1 MRYDKEEIKLLLNNP
16 YFVQELQDLINT
28 IQNQQVN
35 IDLSKITIN
44 QCIEYVLDKCEED
57 YLLFCKIFFPY
68 VSVGNGNI
76 LLHDGVKSL
85 CKVMSLVAYHKI
97 ASNKIVL
104 INIMPR
110 SGKTLTCDVLFSA
123 WMFARGEQVI
133 IKSFT
138 SSSKTSEEKHALFN
152 KVISTSLFR
161 YFIDKCNQ
169 YDARKVK
176 ITSDKTTFNE
186 ISYKT
191 SSTVHTSAIGGDAS
205 IVIMDDPNNP
215 QIFAGKECEKVVN
228 IYSKTLS
235 TRNLGV
241 KDAYPN
247 VIIQQR
253 VSPNDLSGWLLE
265 YQKDN
270 LIHICL
276 REYEDHDVD
285 IEIPLKDGT
294 TEILHRKAGH
304 LRDDPEFLKH
314 VEQKKKE
321 PYTYQALYQQNPAM
335 AENELLFKPD
345 NFYFYDKNIEGKF
358 KACWITADMS
368 VDGKGDSDFTAIGY
382 WEVIDDK
389 IVLIDLF
396 YDRFDVSVD
405 RLELLRTM
413 YNKHNTHSP
422 YIILEDAQTNKWLQ
436 RDLAQ
441 VNIPCRI
448 VARSGNASPFAGS
461 KLQRFLT
468 ASFTINTHTVCIP
481 VEYKQ
486 KILNELNLITAKT
499 VNSVH
504 DDFADILSDSCIMCR
519 TMM

>member
-28 IQNQQVN
+28 IKDKQVN

-44 QCIEYVLDKCEED
+44 QCIEYVLERCEND
-57 YLLFCKIFFPY
+57 FLLFCKIFFPY
-68 VSVGNGNI
+68 VSVGGGNLMVHQGTEI
-76 LLHDGVKSL
+76 L
-85 CKVMSLVAYHKI
+85 CRVMTLIYEKKI
-97 ASNKIVL
+97 PSKKIVL

-110 SGKTLTCDVLFSA
+110 SGKTLTCDTLFSA
-123 WMFARGEQVI
+123 WLFAKGKNI
-133 IKSFT
+133 IEKTYT
-138 SSSKTSEEKHALFN
+138 SSQATATEKHKLFNYLVKTSLY
-152 KVISTSLFR
+152 R
-161 YFIDKCNQ
+161 YFIDKYWKNVSLQ
-169 YDARKVK
+169 
-176 ITSDKTTFNE
+176 TNSGTTTFNP
-186 ISYKT
+186 ISFKT
-191 SSTVHTSAIGGDAS
+191 TNTIGTSAIGGDAS
-205 IVIMDDPNNP
+205 FVILDDPNNP
-215 QIFAGKECEKVVN
+215 QVFAGKECEMVVN
-228 IYSKTLS
+228 VFSKSLS

-304 LRDDPEFLKH
+304 LRDDPEFLEH

-504 DDFADILSDSCIMCR
+504 DDFADILSDSCIMYK